1 MSSPRSR
8 VVLFPVV
15 VVWTRWRSSPSVT
28 WHLGPVRLVV
38 VSVGGW
44 VGSGTYL
51 ATHSS
56 SSLSTVGARPWVVGV
71 AGRGRRRRAVAG
83 FLRGGMVRKSGVGL
97 ELGGSW
103 GEKGMDPL
111 TWHLEGLEVLWARNF
126 TRGRFVR

>member
-1 MSSPRSR
+1 MSSPRSH

-15 VVWTRWRSSPSVT
+15 VVWTHWCSSPSVM

-56 SSLSTVGARPWVVGV
+56 SLSSTVGARPWVVGV
-71 AGRGRRRRAVAG
+71 TGRGRQRWAVAG
-83 FLRGGMVRKSGVGL
+83 FLQGGMVRKSGVGL
-97 ELGGSW
+97 ELGSSW
-103 GEKGMDPL
+103 GERGMDLL
-111 TWHLEGLEVLWARNF
+111 TWHSEELEVLWAWNF
-126 TRGRFVR
+126 TRGRFVQ